1 MGSERQFTT
10 GALHIVKHPAPT
22 LKKSVTV
29 TPVAGSGR

>member
-1 MGSERQFTT
+1 MQVTT
-10 GALHIVKHPAPT
+10 QTLNIVKHPVPT